1 MKLGVAFAFALA
13 FAPAA
18 LGCGSKHP
26 SAPAEDTQGA
36 STAKPCDDATDSAP
50 LDLACTGLYADAANA
65 TLGAGVRE
73 FAPSTPLWSDGA
85 GKKRWVLLPDGQID
99 TSNPDAWVFPVGTKA
114 WKDFAVAGKR
124 IETRFFWKVS
134 DTKWV
139 RATYVWSD
147 DESHATRVDKGV
159 PNARGTGFDVP
170 DTEACD
176 RCHEGRKERLLGIDA
191 IGLGA
196 AGATGVTLATL
207 ASEGRLTTTPPAG
220 PLAFGDEKS
229 APALAWLHVNCGA
242 ACHNE
247 NENATANATGLRL
260 KLRVDKA
267 WNVSTAEVT
276 RTTLGV
282 DAKMPAFAGDVRV
295 VPGSAD
301 ASLLVRLAGTRGDPQ
316 AQMPPVGSAL
326 VDDTGIAALRA
337 WIDAM
342 PKPVTHLP
350 EAVGPG
356 DHD

>member
-1 MKLGVAFAFALA
+1 VKIALAFALA
-13 FAPAA
+13 SAA
-18 LGCGSKHP
+18 LGCGSSHP
-26 SAPAEDTQGA
+26 GAPAQGTQSTSAVGSCDGA
-36 STAKPCDDATDSAP
+36 SDTAPTDI
-50 LDLACTGLYADAANA
+50 ACTGLYGDAALT
-65 TLGAGVRE
+65 TLGSGVRE

-85 GKKRWVLLPDGQID
+85 SKKRWLLLPDGQID

-176 RCHEGRKERLLGIDA
+176 RCHEGRKERLLGVDA

-196 AGATGVTLATL
+196 AGATGVTLASL
-207 ASEGRLTTTPPAG
+207 AAEGRLTTTPPAT
-220 PLAFGDEKS
+220 PLTFGTATS

-260 KLRVDKA
+260 KLRVDAA
-267 WNVSTAEVT
+267 WNVSASEVAQ
-276 RTTLGV
+276 TTLGV
-282 DAKMPAFAGDVRV
+282 GAKMPSFAGEVRI
-295 VPGSAD
+295 VPGRSD
-301 ASLLVRLAGTRGDPQ
+301 ESLLIRLAGTRGDPQ
-316 AQMPPVGSAL
+316 AQMPPVGSSQ
-326 VDDTGIAALRA
+326 VDDTGMAALRA

-342 PKPVTHLP
+342 PKPVTRLP
-350 EAVGPG
+350 EAVGPQ
-356 DHD
+356 